1 MTSSCVI
8 GVEESWQVWLST
20 RKAIQV
26 TVYSENFHYVTRS
39 ATDISAGKI
48 TLPCISGS
56 IRNRIKETV
65 RRKLL
70 RNNCHSEVIGS
81 IPQCSDT
88 WSNADRWPL
97 LKYHMLCNNCC
108 WVKKNENMDICSMAL
123 YCVRRHCFRGV
134 PFLKRTRGKTHH
146 ISPPRANYWVSFVSF
161 ISNETLTF
169 AVIVLC
175 AISSHNGPQYI
186 DCVYHSNR

>member
-26 TVYSENFHYVTRS
+26 TVCSENFHYVTRS

-108 WVKKNENMDICSMAL
+108 WVKKKWKHGHLLDGTILRASSLLPRGPLSQKNSRKDTSYFAPEGELLGVFREFYIKRNFNLCSYCIVCDI
-123 YCVRRHCFRGV
+123 
-134 PFLKRTRGKTHH
+134 
-146 ISPPRANYWVSFVSF
+146 IS
-161 ISNETLTF
+161 
-169 AVIVLC
+169 
-175 AISSHNGPQYI
+175 
-186 DCVYHSNR
+186 